1 MPARREGSAAR
12 PGLQCAP
19 AHADRGPVIG
29 FALAFR
35 DEPSTTVCLS
45 GDTVWY
51 DGVGEVGARFP
62 VRLVV
67 PVHFEG
73 WEHFSES
80 RHDIDR
86 AFHDAGLADRLRW
99 LIPGAS
105 EALPEGP

>member
-1 MPARREGSAAR
+1 M
-12 PGLQCAP
+12 
-19 AHADRGPVIG
+19 IG

-80 RHDIDR
+80 RPEIER
-86 AFHDAGLADRLRW
+86 AFVAAGLASRLRW
-99 LIPGAS
+99 PAPG
-105 EALPEGP
+105 EPTEIGTPPGGDR